1 MKNRKLFFLINGP
14 IWLAILAYILLSGF
28 YHNYFKTGWVQQE
41 TLILNLT
48 LSLGRFICWM
58 ASFYLFYSFLIPNY
72 LFKNKK
78 LKFWMLS
85 MLFIGIGPVII
96 DIVDSI
102 VGYICNAPVGL
113 TTVLFEDYSNLG
125 LEGSPKIELRL
136 ILWGWLFYAII
147 ISVCGLLAY
156 IFRLAFASFQNE
168 EIKKELELRHH
179 MNQIKMMKAKM
190 NPHFLFN
197 TLNNIDTLIQTKPDL
212 ASNALSRLSDILRY
226 VVYETGDELISV
238 KTEIENLE
246 KYINLEK
253 MRLVNPED
261 VSFINTVEN
270 DFEIPPMLFFPFVE
284 NAFKHSNLNAPGQ
297 MLKILIQENKHSIRF
312 ECHNTVNE
320 KNRETDFKG
329 VGLEL
334 AKKRLDL
341 LYPDRHKLSIKKE
354 NNEFHVILQIDLNL

>member
-14 IWLAILAYILLSGF
+14 IWLTILAYIFLGGIYQS
-28 YHNYFKTGWVQQE
+28 YFKTGWAQDGAL
-41 TLILNLT
+41 TMNLA
-48 LSLGRFICWM
+48 LSIGKFICWL
-58 ASFYLFYSFLIPNY
+58 ASFYVFYLFLIPNY

-78 LKFWMLS
+78 FKFWILS
-85 MLFIGIGPVII
+85 LLFVVVIGPPII
-96 DIVDSI
+96 DLFDTMIGSI
-102 VGYICNAPVGL
+102 VN
-113 TTVLFEDYSNLG
+113 FETGIINFLLIDS
-125 LEGSPKIELRL
+125 SKVALRL
-136 ILWGWLFYAII
+136 IIWGWFFHAII

-168 EIKKELELRHH
+168 QIKKELELKHH
-179 MNQIKMMKAKM
+179 KNQIKMMKAKL

-197 TLNNIDTLIQTKPDL
+197 TLNNIDALIQTKPDV

-253 MRLVNPED
+253 MRLVNPGA
-261 VSFINTVEN
+261 VSFINTVKK

-284 NAFKHSNLNAPGQ
+284 NAFKHSNLNASGQ
-297 MLKILIQENKHSIRF
+297 MLKIVIQENKNAIRF
-312 ECHNTVNE
+312 ECHNTINE
-320 KNRETDFKG
+320 NNRETDFKG
-329 VGLEL
+329 VGLDL

-341 LYPDRHKLSIKKE
+341 LYPDRHNLSIEKK